1 MIADNVD
8 DPITSLEQA
17 SNGLFEWFKNNLLK
31 SNADKCHL
39 LVSTND
45 RVSVNVDG
53 FKIDKSDTEKL
64 LGVKFDKK
72 LTFDDHISDICKK
85 TGKKI
90 SALARVTPYMGIA
103 KKRILMNAFF
113 ISQFS
118 YCPLVWMFHSRTD
131 NIKINRLHER
141 CLRIVY
147 NDKQSSF
154 NKLLEKDGSVSIHMR
169 NIQIL
174 ATEMYELINNLS
186 TLILNGVFKRNS
198 DSLYNLR
205 QISQFS
211 KSLVKSLHHGTESIS
226 YLGPRIWD
234 IIHVPDDYKTIQN
247 LDTLK
252 IEIKKWKP
260 ENCPCR
266 LRKVYIDRAGFL
278 LNS

>member
-1 MIADNVD
+1 M
-8 DPITSLEQA
+8 
-17 SNGLFEWFKNNLLK
+17 
-31 SNADKCHL
+31 
-39 LVSTND
+39 
-45 RVSVNVDG
+45 NVDG
-53 FKIDKSDTEKL
+53 FKTDTETL

-72 LTFDDHISDICKK
+72 LTFNDHIPDICKK
-85 TGKKI
+85 AGRKI
-90 SALARVTPYMGIA
+90 SELTTVTPYMGVA
-103 KKRILMNAFF
+103 KKRILMNAFLTL
-113 ISQFS
+113 QFS
-118 YCPLVWMFHSRTD
+118 YCPLVWMCHSRT
-131 NIKINRLHER
+131 NNNKINKLHGR

-147 NDKQSSF
+147 NDKHDKQSSF
-154 NKLLEKDGSVSIHMR
+154 NQLREKDGSVSIHMR

-266 LRKVYIDRAGFL
+266 LRKVYIDRTGFL